1 MNSNQLVDFDYSPD
15 HFNYTKY
22 FTFQIHNSVYDDSG
36 RCKLT
41 VEQRKFFSFVC
52 KVCGSLV
59 EVNDFRKILMERT
72 ESWIRQRVNFN
83 VDKIFKETEKRRNRF
98 EFEMNRRALE
108 LLWSDDKNLLKIST
122 LILF

>member
-1 MNSNQLVDFDYSPD
+1 MNSNQLVVFDYSPD

-22 FTFQIHNSVYDDSG
+22 FTCGKSQRTFQIHNSVYDDSG

-41 VEQRKFFSFVC
+41 VEQRTFFSFVC
-52 KVCGSLV
+52 KVSGSLV

-72 ESWIRQRVNFN
+72 ESWIRQKVNFN
-83 VDKIFKETEKRRNRF
+83 VDNIFKETEKRRNRF

-108 LLWSDDKNLLKIST
+108 LLWSDDKN
-122 LILF
+122 